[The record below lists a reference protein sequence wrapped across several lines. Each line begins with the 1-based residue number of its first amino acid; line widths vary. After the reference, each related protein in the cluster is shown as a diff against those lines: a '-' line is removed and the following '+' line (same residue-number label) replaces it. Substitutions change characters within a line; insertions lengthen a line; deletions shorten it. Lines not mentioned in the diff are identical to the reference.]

1 MLIMKKNQAVVVTLV
16 FVVFLALAGCGASKP
31 VVKSV
36 APKEGFPG
44 TGLKIKGTDFD
55 KSQGKSTVH
64 LGSKTVTASS
74 WSATNISASVPKDMA
89 AGNYSI
95 TVTTSGGTSNKVSFT
110 VEPSFTGSS
119 PQPAMMNYLKSKGVD
134 TTGMSF
140 SVVATSKTD
149 PNWKLDKATGASQ
162 GTSYFLFHKDSGGWA
177 IVDYGT
183 NLTADQLK
191 ADGAPSDIPPTQPAG
206 SSSSSPTSPST
217 SK

>member
-74 WSATNISASVPKDMA
+74 WSATNISASVPQDMA
-89 AGNYSI
+89 VGNYSI
-95 TVTTSGGTSNKVSFT
+95 TVTTLSLIHISEPTRLGMISYAVFCLKKKKQSDDKRTVS
-110 VEPSFTGSS
+110 
-119 PQPAMMNYLKSKGVD
+119 D
-134 TTGMSF
+134 R
-140 SVVATSKTD
+140 
-149 PNWKLDKATGASQ
+149 
-162 GTSYFLFHKDSGGWA
+162 
-177 IVDYGT
+177 
-183 NLTADQLK
+183 
-191 ADGAPSDIPPTQPAG
+191 
-206 SSSSSPTSPST
+206 
-217 SK
+217 